1 MSGSVVV
8 TAPDTTVVVAE
19 QERSLVITRGIEGPR
34 GLRGE
39 AGPAGGARLVTV
51 GATPLSGHSAV
62 AQDAGGLLVY
72 ADCTR
77 PIPQGAALGLLSSAY
92 QAGDDAVVQTDYD
105 IEHGGWAWTLGP
117 VFLGSSGALT
127 QSPTAGAV
135 FLQVIGWAVSAAR
148 IRIDIQPPVILS

>member
-1 MSGSVVV
+1 MSGTVVV
-8 TAPDTTVVVAE
+8 TANGTTLVVTERERTAVVV
-19 QERSLVITRGIEGPR
+19 RGVPGPR

-39 AGPAGGARLVTV
+39 PGPAGGARLVTV
-51 GATPLSGHSAV
+51 GAAPLSGHSAV

-77 PIPQGAALGLLSSAY
+77 PIPQGAALGLLSAAY
-92 QAGDDAVVQTDYD
+92 AADDEAVVQTDYD
-105 IEHGGWAWTLGP
+105 LEHSGWSWAPGP
-117 VFLGSSGALT
+117 VFLGAGGALT

-148 IRIDIQPPVILS
+148 IRVDIQPPVLLI

>member
-1 MSGSVVV
+1 MSQSVIVK
-8 TAPDTTVVVAE
+8 TRDTTVVAV
-19 QERSLVITRGIEGPR
+19 ERARTSVITRGVPGPR

-39 AGPAGGARLVTV
+39 PGPAGGARLVTV
-51 GATPLSGHSAV
+51 GAAPLSGHSAV

-77 PIPQGAALGLLSSAY
+77 PIPQGAALGLLSAAY
-92 QAGDDAVVQTDYD
+92 AADDEAVVQTDYD
-105 IEHGGWAWTLGP
+105 LEHSGWSWAPGP
-117 VFLGSSGALT
+117 VFLGAGGALT

-148 IRIDIQPPVILS
+148 IRVDIQPPILIS

>member
-1 MSGSVVV
+1 MSQSVIVK
-8 TAPDTTVVVAE
+8 TRDTTVVAV
-19 QERSLVITRGIEGPR
+19 ERARTSVITRGVPGPR

-39 AGPAGGARLVTV
+39 PGPAGGARLVTV

-127 QSPTAGAV
+127 QSPTVGAV

-148 IRIDIQPPVILS
+148 IRIDIQPPILIS